1 MSETL
6 PRFNALR
13 LEDQATVERRFSA
26 EDVRA
31 WCDMA
36 GLEDEPPDQVPE
48 PLIAGLFSYL
58 LGEELPGHG
67 TNYLKQHMRFEE
79 DARIGETLTATVTIT
94 HLRGDKALVNLD
106 TLCTGEDGRMI
117 CAGDALVLF
126 QC

>member
-36 GLEDEPPDQVPE
+36 GLEDETPDQVPE

-79 DARIGETLTATVTIT
+79 DARIA
-94 HLRGDKALVNLD
+94 
-106 TLCTGEDGRMI
+106 
-117 CAGDALVLF
+117 AGSRD
-126 QC
+126 